1 MVTRHSGKATDK
13 TRRQAHV
20 HAGHTH
26 GAPQQ
31 TASRR
36 LLIALALTIG
46 FAGVEAL
53 AGLWSGSLALL
64 GDAGHMVTDA
74 VALALAALAAWI
86 ATHPPSARHS
96 YGLGRAEVV
105 AALANALFMIA
116 IVIGIVVE
124 AIERLRAP
132 QPVAAGVV
140 VLVASTG
147 LAVNVAVVLALRRG
161 GQTLNMRA
169 AVLHVMG
176 DMLGSIAALIAGAV
190 IYFTGWTAIDPI
202 LSLFIC
208 LLILLSSLVLIRDA
222 LHVIMEG
229 VPAHLDLHEVGRAM
243 ASADTR
249 VKSVHD
255 LHIWTLSSG
264 MIALSAHVMIDDM
277 NQWQEILRRLA
288 GLLRERFGI
297 EHVTVQPE
305 TATYVLRPLVKRKR
319 R

>member
-1 MVTRHSGKATDK
+1 VTRRSGKAKGK
-13 TRRQAHV
+13 TRRRTPV
-20 HAGHTH
+20 HAGHVH
-26 GAPQQ
+26 VPLQQ

-36 LLIALALTIG
+36 LLIALALTIS
-46 FAGVEAL
+46 FAGIEAL

-86 ATHPPSARHS
+86 ATHPPSPRHS

-105 AALANALFMIA
+105 AALVNALFMLA

-147 LAVNVAVVLALRRG
+147 LAVNAAVVLALRRG
-161 GQTLNMRA
+161 AKTLNMRA

-208 LLILLSSLVLIRDA
+208 LLILLSSLALIRDA

-264 MIALSAHVMIDDM
+264 MIALSAHVMIDDIG
-277 NQWQEILRRLA
+277 QWQEILQRLSR
-288 GLLRERFGI
+288 LLRERFGI

-305 TATYVLRPLVKRKR
+305 TATYVLQPLVKRR
-319 R
+319 RR

>member
-1 MVTRHSGKATDK
+1 MTRRSGKPKGK
-13 TRRQAHV
+13 TRRQTSA
-20 HAGHTH
+20 HAGHAH
-26 GAPQQ
+26 GSLQQ
-31 TASRR
+31 AASGR

-46 FAGVEAL
+46 FAGIEAL

-86 ATHPPSARHS
+86 ATHPPSPRHS

-105 AALANALFMIA
+105 AALVNALFMLA

-132 QPVAAGVV
+132 QPVVAGVV
-140 VLVASTG
+140 MLVASTG
-147 LAVNVAVVLALRRG
+147 LVVNAAVVLALRRG
-161 GQTLNMRA
+161 AQTLNMRA

-208 LLILLSSLVLIRDA
+208 LLILLSSLALIRDA
-222 LHVIMEG
+222 LHVVMEG
-229 VPAHLDLHEVGRAM
+229 VPTHLDLREVGRAM

-277 NQWQEILRRLA
+277 GQWREILERLSR
-288 GLLRERFGI
+288 LLRERFGI

-305 TATYVLRPLVKRKR
+305 TATYVLQPLVR
-319 R
+319 RRRH

>member
-1 MVTRHSGKATDK
+1 VTRRSSKPNRK
-13 TRRQAHV
+13 TPRQTHA
-20 HAGHTH
+20 HAGHAH
-26 GAPQQ
+26 GSQPQ

-36 LLIALALTIG
+36 LLAALVLTIS
-46 FAGVEAL
+46 FAVVEAL

-74 VALALAALAAWI
+74 VALALAAVAAWV
-86 ATHPPSARHS
+86 AAHPPSPRHS

-105 AALANALFMIA
+105 AALVNALFMLT

-124 AIERLRAP
+124 AIERLRTP
-132 QPVAAGVV
+132 QPVVAGVV
-140 VLVASTG
+140 MLVATMG
-147 LAVNVAVVLALRRG
+147 LAVNAAVVLTLRRG
-161 GQTLNMRA
+161 MQTLNVRA

-176 DMLGSIAALIAGAV
+176 DMLGSVAALIAGAV

-208 LLILLSSLVLIRDA
+208 LLILFSSLALIRDA

-229 VPAHLDLHEVGRAM
+229 EPAHLDLHEVGRAM
-243 ASADTR
+243 AGADAR

-277 NQWQEILRRLA
+277 GHWQEILQRLTQ
-288 GLLRERFGI
+288 LLRERFAI

-305 TATYVLRPLVKRKR
+305 TATYVLQPLVKRKR

>member
-1 MVTRHSGKATDK
+1 MTRRSSKSSRK
-13 TRRQAHV
+13 TRRQAPV
-20 HAGHTH
+20 HNGRAHRSL
-26 GAPQQ
+26 QQ
-31 TASRR
+31 PTSRR
-36 LLIALALTIG
+36 LFFALLLTIG
-46 FAGVEAL
+46 FAGFETL

-86 ATHPPSARHS
+86 ATHPPSPRHS

-105 AALANALFMIA
+105 AALVNALFMLA

-124 AIERLRAP
+124 AIERLRTS
-132 QPVAAGVV
+132 QPVLAGVV
-140 VLVASTG
+140 MLVASAG
-147 LAVNVAVVLALRRG
+147 LAVNIAVVLALRREA
-161 GQTLNMRA
+161 QTLNVRA
-169 AVLHVMG
+169 AVLHVVG
-176 DMLGSIAALIAGAV
+176 DMLGSVAALVAGGV

-208 LLILLSSLVLIRDA
+208 LLILFSSLQLIRDA

-229 VPAHLDLHEVGRAM
+229 VPAHIDLQAVGRAM
-243 ASADTR
+243 ASVDAR
-249 VKSVHD
+249 VQSVHD

-277 NQWQEILRRLA
+277 GHWQEILQKLSR
-288 GLLRERFGI
+288 LLRDRFGI

-305 TATYVLRPLVKRKR
+305 TATYVLQPLLRRKR

>member
-1 MVTRHSGKATDK
+1 VVTRRSRKAK
-13 TRRQAHV
+13 EPARREPHA
-20 HAGHTH
+20 HAGHAH
-26 GAPQQ
+26 GALQQ
-31 TASRR
+31 TAGRR
-36 LLIALALTIG
+36 LLIALALTVG
-46 FAGVEAL
+46 FAGFEAL
-53 AGLWSGSLALL
+53 AGLWSGSLTLL

-74 VALALAALAAWI
+74 VALALATLAAWI
-86 ATHPPSARHS
+86 ATHPPSPRHS

-105 AALANALFMIA
+105 AALVNALFMLA

-124 AIERLRAP
+124 AIERLRTP
-132 QPVAAGVV
+132 QPVLGGVV
-140 VLVASTG
+140 MLVASAG
-147 LAVNVAVVLALRRG
+147 LAVNVAVVVALRG
-161 GQTLNMRA
+161 EAQTLNVRA

-176 DMLGSIAALIAGAV
+176 DVLGSIAALIAGGV

-202 LSLFIC
+202 LSLVIC
-208 LLILLSSLVLIRDA
+208 LLILLSSLKLIRDA

-229 VPAHLDLHEVGRAM
+229 VPAHLDLQEVGRAM
-243 ASADTR
+243 ASADPR

-277 NQWQEILRRLA
+277 RHWQEVLPRLTR
-288 GLLRERFGI
+288 LLHERFAI

-305 TATYVLRPLVKRKR
+305 TATYVLRPLVRRKR

>member
-1 MVTRHSGKATDK
+1 VTRRSSKPKSK
-13 TRRQAHV
+13 TRRQTHA
-20 HAGHTH
+20 HAGHAH
-26 GAPQQ
+26 GSLPQ
-31 TASRR
+31 TVSRR

-46 FAGVEAL
+46 FAGFEAL

-86 ATHPPSARHS
+86 ATHPPSPRHS

-105 AALANALFMIA
+105 AALVNALFMLA

-132 QPVAAGVV
+132 QPVLAGMVM
-140 VLVASTG
+140 LVASAG
-147 LAVNVAVVLALRRG
+147 LAVNAAVVLALRREA
-161 GQTLNMRA
+161 QTLNVRA
-169 AVLHVMG
+169 AVLHVIG
-176 DMLGSIAALIAGAV
+176 DVLGSVAALIAGAV

-208 LLILLSSLVLIRDA
+208 VLILLSSLALIRDA

-229 VPAHLDLHEVGRAM
+229 VPTHLDLREVGRAM
-243 ASADTR
+243 ASADAR

-277 NQWQEILRRLA
+277 GHWQEILPRLSR
-288 GLLRERFGI
+288 LLRERFGI

-305 TATYVLRPLVKRKR
+305 TATYVLRPLAARKR

>member
-1 MVTRHSGKATDK
+1 VTRRSSKKA
-13 TRRQAHV
+13 RRQTHAHV
-20 HAGHTH
+20 GHAHERL
-26 GAPQQ
+26 QQ
-31 TASRR
+31 TAGSRLR
-36 LLIALALTIG
+36 VALALTIG

-53 AGLWSGSLALL
+53 AGLWSGSLTLL

-74 VALALAALAAWI
+74 VALALAAVAAWI
-86 ATHPPSARHS
+86 ATHPPSPRHS

-105 AALANALFMIA
+105 AALLNALFMLA

-132 QPVAAGVV
+132 QPVLAGVV
-140 VLVASTG
+140 MLVASAG
-147 LAVNVAVVLALRRG
+147 LAVNAAVMLTLRREA
-161 GQTLNMRA
+161 QTLNVRA

-176 DMLGSIAALIAGAV
+176 DMLGSIAALIAGGV

-208 LLILLSSLVLIRDA
+208 LLILLSGLQLIRDA

-229 VPAHLDLHEVGRAM
+229 VPAHLDLQEVGRAM
-243 ASADTR
+243 ASADVR

-277 NQWQEILRRLA
+277 GHWQEVLQRLTR
-288 GLLRERFGI
+288 LLHERFGI

-305 TATYVLRPLVKRKR
+305 TATYVLQHLVRRKR